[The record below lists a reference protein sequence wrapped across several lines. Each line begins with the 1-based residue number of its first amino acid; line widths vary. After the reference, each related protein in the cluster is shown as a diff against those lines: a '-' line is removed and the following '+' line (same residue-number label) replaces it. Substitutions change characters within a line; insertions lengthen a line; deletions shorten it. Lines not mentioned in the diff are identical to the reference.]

1 MKRAIITGP
10 TGAIGA
16 ALCDMLTQSGCEV
29 YAICRPNSKNIINLK
44 KHEKLNVVECDLAS
58 ILDLSNK
65 LDKGFDAF
73 YHLAWCGTIGPERNN
88 AETQLNNVKYTLDAV
103 SLAKSLECKV
113 FIGAGSQ
120 AEYGHFTS
128 PASESTPCKP
138 FTQYGAAK
146 LAAGQMSR
154 IYANSLGL
162 KHIWTR
168 IFSVY
173 GSNDDENTLISYV
186 INELKNDRLPKVTKC
201 EQIWDYLYSYD
212 AAKAL
217 FLLSKNGKDG
227 KTYCVGSGEKRKLK
241 EYILEIK
248 NIINPQ
254 LSISFGDKPYGQNQ
268 VMFLSADI
276 SELKKDTGFTPQ
288 YSFAKGIKDILDFRG
303 DN

>member
-29 YAICRPNSKNIINLK
+29 YAICRPNSKNISNLK
-44 KHEKLNVVECDLAS
+44 KHENLNVIECDLAS
-58 ILDLSNK
+58 ILDLSDK
-65 LDKGFDAF
+65 LGKGFDTF
-73 YHLAWCGTIGPERNN
+73 YHLAWGGTIGSGRNDI
-88 AETQLNNVKYTLDAV
+88 ETQLNNVRHTLDAV

-120 AEYGHFTS
+120 AEYGHFAS
-128 PASESTPCKP
+128 PANEFTPCKP

-173 GSNDDENTLISYV
+173 GPNDDENTLISYI
-186 INELKNDRLPKVTKC
+186 INEMKNERVPKVTKC

-217 FLLSKNGKDG
+217 FLLYENGKDG
-227 KTYCVGSGEKRKLK
+227 KTYCIGSGEKRVLK
-241 EYILEIK
+241 DYVLEIRD
-248 NIINPQ
+248 IINPD
-254 LSISFGDKPYGQNQ
+254 INIEFGAKPYGKNQ
-268 VMFLSADI
+268 VMFLSADM
-276 SELKKDTGFTPQ
+276 SELTKDTGFTPQ
-288 YSFAKGIKDILDFRG
+288 YSFAKGIKEILDFRG